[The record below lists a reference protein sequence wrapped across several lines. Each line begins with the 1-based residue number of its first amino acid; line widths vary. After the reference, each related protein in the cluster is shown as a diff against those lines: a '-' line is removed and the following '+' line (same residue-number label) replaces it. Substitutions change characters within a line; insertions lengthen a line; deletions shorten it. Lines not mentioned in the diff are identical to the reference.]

1 VLSGVLKGLW
11 GVVLL
16 IWLCVGFDFNF
27 QNNTSVFVLTTL
39 GDLLFCWLLDCCV
52 CLHLWFRRLLG
63 VGVAVVYY
71 EGVLL
76 GVLER
81 LWGVVLLIGFCVVF
95 VISYN
100 IDA

>member
-1 VLSGVLKGLW
+1 MLSGVLKGLW

-16 IWLCVGFDFNF
+16 IWLCVGYGFNF
-27 QNNTSVFVLTTL
+27 QNKTYVFVLTTL
-39 GDLLFCWLLDCCV
+39 GDLLFCWLLHCCV
-52 CLHLWFRRLLG
+52 CLHLWFSWLLG

-100 IDA
+100 LDA